1 MKKCPP
7 ARRDPGTNPALHSVP
22 VCPQEVLDIVVHVSC
37 RVGINAEIKIE
48 DKNSESDGS
57 F

>member
-7 ARRDPGTNPALHSVP
+7 ARRDPGTNPALHSVS

-48 DKNSESDGS
+48 DKNGESDGS
-57 F
+57 S

>member
-7 ARRDPGTNPALHSVP
+7 ARRDPGTNPALHYVS

-37 RVGINAEIKIE
+37 RAGINAEIKIE
-48 DKNSESDGS
+48 DKTSESDVS
-57 F
+57 S

>member
-7 ARRDPGTNPALHSVP
+7 ARRDPGTNPALHSVL

-37 RVGINAEIKIE
+37 RVRINAEIKIE